1 MLSDTSNKLQGYEM
15 DIPSSVE
22 NVIKE
27 LVNRYP
33 IDKLVLFG
41 SRAVGDY
48 EDRSDFDIAVFSKS
62 LCRGKFSKLRLDAAE
77 SRTLYWVSLVHFESN
92 PAVLQ
97 QRILEQG
104 IIIYER
110 A

>member
-1 MLSDTSNKLQGYEM
+1 M
-15 DIPSSVE
+15 DIPQSVN

-27 LVNRYP
+27 LVELYP

-41 SRAVGDY
+41 SRAVGDH
-48 EDRSDFDIAVFSKS
+48 EERSDFDIAVFSKS
-62 LCRGKFSKLRLDAAE
+62 ICRNNFSKLRLDAAE
-77 SRTLYWVSLVHFESN
+77 SRTLFWISLVHFESN
-92 PAVLQ
+92 PPALQ

-110 A
+110 T